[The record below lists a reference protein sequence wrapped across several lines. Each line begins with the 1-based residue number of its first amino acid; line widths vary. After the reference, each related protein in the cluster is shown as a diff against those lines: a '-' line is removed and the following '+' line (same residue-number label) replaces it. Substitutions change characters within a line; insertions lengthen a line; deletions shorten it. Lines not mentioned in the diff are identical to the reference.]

1 LLSSEVEEESEA
13 VVVSTQGFFALALLV
28 FALKKLKLGEP
39 LKDSISDLTKD
50 MSFEEIVLVNREMH
64 CLYRSISG
72 SDTSL

>member
-39 LKDSISDLTKD
+39 LKDSISD
-50 MSFEEIVLVNREMH
+50 F
-64 CLYRSISG
+64 RS
-72 SDTSL
+72 T